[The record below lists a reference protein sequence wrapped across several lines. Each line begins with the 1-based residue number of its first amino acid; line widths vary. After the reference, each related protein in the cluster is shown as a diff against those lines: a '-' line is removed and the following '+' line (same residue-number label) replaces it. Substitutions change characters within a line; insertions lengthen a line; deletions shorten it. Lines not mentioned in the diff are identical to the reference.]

1 MRHFRELHDEAGASS
16 WVKGVLD
23 EQKWEYQTEAAAGEG
38 RIDYFVKTPQCNFGI
53 EVKRDLFSDNL
64 KMTTM
69 ADYFEQ
75 AVSYAR
81 ALEAPVFLGPVI
93 VPNSAPS
100 VTYSGGPTAN
110 ALAAFNIFGG
120 RVNVGTLVFFNG
132 YSQSY
137 WGMILRGGVFW
148 SGHKREQRGY
158 ENGFN
163 PKKLSLVSST
173 GSKQKRD
180 PLYKIVSTCPKCHKI
195 VSTTPE
201 F

>member
-1 MRHFRELHDEAGASS
+1 MECFRELHNEAGASS

-23 EQKWEYQTEAAAGEG
+23 EQKWDYQTEAAAGEG
-38 RIDYFVKTPQCNFGI
+38 RIDYFVKTPRCNFGI
-53 EVKRDLFSDNL
+53 EVKRDLFSENL

-75 AVSYAR
+75 AASYAR
-81 ALEAPVFLGPVI
+81 ALEVPVFLGPVI
-93 VPNSAPS
+93 VDHSLPSA
-100 VTYSGGPTAN
+100 TYIGGTTAK

-132 YSQSY
+132 TGKYSPNY

-148 SGHKREQRGY
+148 SGNPQGRYGCDEY
-158 ENGFN
+158 GFN
-163 PKKLSLVSST
+163 SRKLSVVSST
-173 GSKQKRD
+173 GSKQTRD
-180 PLYKIVSTCPKCHKI
+180 PLKAPRPT
-195 VSTTPE
+195 